1 MIYSQFISLL
11 FIFIFYKKLLDH
23 SGNPSEDLSITTAGM
38 AEGEQM
44 ENTYPLTIEDA
55 AAYTHLSKGYL
66 YQLCW
71 YGKISHYKPS
81 GGRIFFKREDLDAFI
96 YRNRRSA
103 DFEQGNQ
110 PCL

>member
-1 MIYSQFISLL
+1 
-11 FIFIFYKKLLDH
+11 
-23 SGNPSEDLSITTAGM
+23 M

-44 ENTYPLTIEDA
+44 ENSNPLTVEDA

-66 YQLCW
+66 YQLA
-71 YGKISHYKPS
+71 YYRKIPHFKPT
-81 GGRIFFKREDLDAFI
+81 GGRIFFKKEDLDNFI
-96 YRNRRSA
+96 YRNRRPA